1 MRADAFSPWAFLKN
15 IAMHIGTLFLMAQFL
30 TQGCCTRMTVI
41 VYGLV
46 KITGKKKENK
56 KKTWNAR
63 YIKGL

>member
-1 MRADAFSPWAFLKN
+1 
-15 IAMHIGTLFLMAQFL
+15 MHIGTLFLMAQFL